1 MSKVH
6 KVSEEHQA
14 NKENVVFLEVLGQSV
29 LLATV
34 NSVMPLNS
42 KRTED
47 RRKRDEK
54 NVMIF
59 DFSTA

>member
-1 MSKVH
+1 M
-6 KVSEEHQA
+6 
-14 NKENVVFLEVLGQSV
+14 FLEVLGQSV

-59 DFSTA
+59 DLSTALGV